1 MRPPSYIYTYVYI
14 YVYIYTPSI
23 LLFSISNWQSNQQH
37 WQNVL
42 KPPVLLI
49 NTKVKGIEKQR
60 DEMVTKENN
69 ENVSTTLSLSLSLS
83 LSLYIYVYIHTYIY
97 MCVYVCLCVCVSVIH
112 HWRIRWSSF
121 IKLNWVGF
129 ESKTTKFRPDAIT
142 QWAIRPWVQ
151 LALRAN
157 LLQLFQFHRLFTVR
171 FHFGYCLRKS
181 RHLF

>member
-1 MRPPSYIYTYVYI
+1 MYIYTYIYI
-14 YVYIYTPSI
+14 PHPSCF
-23 LLFSISNWQSNQQH
+23 LASPTDNQTSNTDRMSSNHQSSLST
-37 WQNVL
+37 L
-42 KPPVLLI
+42 KSKELSSS
-49 NTKVKGIEKQR
+49 
-60 DEMVTKENN
+60 EMKWWLKKTMKMYLQ
-69 ENVSTTLSLSLSLS
+69 LSLSLSFS
-83 LSLYIYVYIHTYIY
+83 LSLYICIYTYIY
-97 MCVYVCLCVCVSVIH
+97 IYIYVCVYVCLYVCVSVIH

-121 IKLNWVGF
+121 IKMNWVGF
-129 ESKTTKFRPDAIT
+129 ESKTTEFRPDAIT